1 MVAVDLDYVSRGN
14 SKRIQ
19 KQTRVMSFMHF
30 CMCFVCLF
38 EQLFHLSCFLCLD
51 VHVELIE
58 AIFVFLSVLLL

>member
-38 EQLFHLSCFLCLD
+38 EQLFHLPCFLYLD
-51 VHVELIE
+51 VRMMKENYVASLELGMN
-58 AIFVFLSVLLL
+58 